1 MRTIENTSQKF
12 NVSGMTCAACQAHVE
27 KAVNKVSGVQSC
39 TVNLLTNSMVV
50 EYDDTTT
57 PEAIISAVEHAGY
70 GANLPGNT
78 ASAAPTGAGTGS
90 EEEASAK
97 EMLHRIGWSAGF
109 LIILMYIAMGSMMG
123 LPQPFFFV
131 GEENMLVLALAQLLV
146 TLPVLYLGRS
156 YFINGFKSMA
166 ALSPS
171 MDALIALGAGASM
184 VYSLYSTFSMA
195 YLLGHGDLS
204 AAAHHM
210 HGLYYE
216 SAAMI
221 LTLITVGKYMEA
233 RSKGKTKDALRKLM
247 DLTPKTATVLRD
259 GREVTVP
266 AESVA
271 VGDVLVVRSGE
282 LIPVDG
288 TVLSGSGGVDESA
301 ITGESVPVEKLA
313 GDKVIGATMNRSGY
327 FTFEATQ
334 VGADTTLSKII
345 ALVEEAAGSKAPI
358 ARLADKVCAVFVPI
372 VISIALIT
380 AAVWLISGA
389 EFGFALSR
397 AIAVLVISCPC
408 ALGLATP
415 TAIMVGTGKGA
426 DMGLLF
432 KSAQSLEGL
441 SHVDVIILDKTGT
454 VTKGTPEVTD
464 VYEIG
469 KDFVHLAASLEHASE
484 HPLSL
489 AIVEYA
495 KKKNIDYTAP
505 VENFTATA
513 GMGISGT
520 VDGKLIAAGN
530 RRYME
535 HLGVMF
541 DAKYDT
547 AAEEGKTVLFFACD
561 GKALGVMCC
570 ADEVKPDSA
579 AAVQKLQSDG
589 IEVVML
595 TGDNAVTAAAIG
607 KKTGISNVIAGVLPQ
622 EKEEKVRALMESGKK
637 VAMVGDGINDA
648 PALMRADVGI
658 AIGAGTDIAIESA
671 DVIVTGSRLSDV
683 VNALHL
689 SKATMRNIKQ
699 NLFWAFFYN
708 CIGIPI
714 AAGVL
719 YPAFGLSLNPM
730 LGALAMSFSSFFVVS
745 NALRLKLHKAA
756 MPHTNDITETTE
768 STETSHTTETKE
780 TNEMTKTI
788 HIEGM
793 MCPHCVRHATEALNK
808 LEGVSAVV
816 SLENKNAVCT
826 ITGDVSDD
834 ALKAAIVN
842 AGYEVTGIE

>member
-1 MRTIENTSQKF
+1 
-12 NVSGMTCAACQAHVE
+12 MTCAACQAHVE
-27 KAVNKVSGVQSC
+27 KAVNKVNGVKNC

-50 EYDDTTT
+50 EYDSSATAET
-57 PEAIISAVEHAGY
+57 IISAVEHAGY
-70 GANLPGNT
+70 GAGIPN
-78 ASAAPTGAGTGS
+78 AAPSANRGNGS
-90 EEEASAK
+90 EEELHAK
-97 EMLHRIGWSAGF
+97 DMLHRIVWSAAF
-109 LIILMYIAMGSMMG
+109 LIVLMYIAMGSMLG
-123 LPQPFFFV
+123 LPQPTFFV
-131 GEENMLVLALAQLLV
+131 GEENMLVLALAELLV

-156 YFINGFKSMA
+156 YFINGFKSMV

-171 MDALIALGAGASM
+171 MDALIALGAGASIL
-184 VYSLYSTFSMA
+184 YSLFSTFSMA
-195 YLLGHGDLS
+195 YLVGHGDLS

-221 LTLITVGKYMEA
+221 LTLITVGKYMES
-233 RSKGKTKDALRKLM
+233 RSKGKTKDALRKLL
-247 DLTPKTATVLRD
+247 DLTPKTATVLRGD
-259 GREVTVP
+259 VECIVS
-266 AESVA
+266 AESVV
-271 VGDVLVVRSGE
+271 VGDLIVVRSGE

-288 TVLSGSGGVDESA
+288 IVRSGNGAVDESA
-301 ITGESVPVEKLA
+301 ITGESVPAEKSV
-313 GDKVIGATMNRSGY
+313 GDKVIGATINRSGY

-358 ARLADKVCAVFVPI
+358 ARLADKVCAVFVPA
-372 VISIALIT
+372 VITIALIT
-380 AAVWLISGA
+380 AIVWLMSGA

-415 TAIMVGTGKGA
+415 TAIMVGTGRGA

-432 KSAQSLEGL
+432 KSAQSLETL
-441 SHVDVIILDKTGT
+441 SHVDVIVLDKTGT
-454 VTKGTPEVTD
+454 VTKGAPEVTD
-464 VYEIG
+464 VHEFRS
-469 KDFVHLAASLEHASE
+469 DFVHLAASLEHASE

-495 KKKNIDYTAP
+495 KRKNIDYTAA
-505 VENFTATA
+505 VEAFSALP
-513 GMGISGT
+513 GMGICGI
-520 VDGKLIAAGN
+520 VEGKTIAAGN

-535 HLGVMF
+535 ELDVAF
-541 DAKYDT
+541 DATFD
-547 AAEEGKTVLFFACD
+547 AHAESGKTVLYFACD
-561 GKALGVMCC
+561 GNPLGVICC

-579 AAVQKLQSDG
+579 AAIAKLQADG
-589 IEVVML
+589 IEVVLL

-622 EKEEKVRALMESGKK
+622 EKEEKIRLLMDGGKK

-689 SKATMRNIKQ
+689 SKATLKNIKE

-708 CIGIPI
+708 CIGIPV

-719 YPAFGLSLNPM
+719 YPSLGLSLNPM

-745 NALRLKLHKAA
+745 NALRLKLHKPA
-756 MPHTNDITETTE
+756 MTHTTHISETNE
-768 STETSHTTETKE
+768 STETFHTTETKE

-788 HIEGM
+788 SIEGM

-826 ITGDVSDD
+826 ISGDVSDET
-834 ALKAAIVN
+834 LKAAIVN
-842 AGYEVTGIE
+842 AGYEVIGIE

>member
-1 MRTIENTSQKF
+1 
-12 NVSGMTCAACQAHVE
+12 
-27 KAVNKVSGVQSC
+27 
-39 TVNLLTNSMVV
+39 
-50 EYDDTTT
+50 
-57 PEAIISAVEHAGY
+57 
-70 GANLPGNT
+70 
-78 ASAAPTGAGTGS
+78 
-90 EEEASAK
+90 
-97 EMLHRIGWSAGF
+97 
-109 LIILMYIAMGSMMG
+109 
-123 LPQPFFFV
+123 
-131 GEENMLVLALAQLLV
+131 
-146 TLPVLYLGRS
+146 
-156 YFINGFKSMA
+156 MA
-166 ALSPS
+166 
-171 MDALIALGAGASM
+171 
-184 VYSLYSTFSMA
+184 
-195 YLLGHGDLS
+195 

-247 DLTPKTATVLRD
+247 DLTPKTATVLRND
-259 GREVTVP
+259 TEVTIP
-266 AESVA
+266 AESVV
-271 VGDVLVVRSGE
+271 VGDILVVRSGE

-288 TVLSGSGGVDESA
+288 IVRTGNGAVDESA
-301 ITGESVPVEKLA
+301 ITGESVPVEKLPN
-313 GDKVIGATMNRSGY
+313 DKVIGATINRSGY

-334 VGADTTLSKII
+334 VGAETTLSKII
-345 ALVEEAAGSKAPI
+345 ALVEQAAGSKAPI
-358 ARLADKVCAVFVPI
+358 ARLADKVCAVFVPT
-372 VISIALIT
+372 VISIALVT
-380 AAVWLISGA
+380 AIVWLISGA

-432 KSAQSLEGL
+432 KSAQGLETL
-441 SHVDVIILDKTGT
+441 SHVDTVVLDKTGT
-454 VTKGTPEVTD
+454 VTNGAPEVTD
-464 VYEIG
+464 VHEIG
-469 KDFVHLAASLEHASE
+469 KDFIHLAASLEYASE

-495 KKKNIDYTAP
+495 KRKQIDYTTP
-505 VENFTATA
+505 VEQFTATP
-513 GMGISGT
+513 GMGISGI
-520 VDGKLIAAGN
+520 VDGKTIAAGN
-530 RRYME
+530 RRYMDA
-535 HLGVMF
+535 LGVSFDGKF
-541 DAKYDT
+541 DA
-547 AAEEGKTVLFFACD
+547 AAEDGKTVLYFSCD
-561 GKALGVMCC
+561 NAPLGVICC
-570 ADEVKPDSA
+570 ADEVKADSA
-579 AAVQKLQSDG
+579 AAIAKLQSEG

-595 TGDNAVTAAAIG
+595 TGDNPVTAAAIG
-607 KKTGISNVIAGVLPQ
+607 RKTGISNVISGVLPQ
-622 EKEEKVRALMESGKK
+622 EKEEKIRSLMENGKK

-671 DVIVTGSRLSDV
+671 DIIVTGSRLSDV

-689 SKATMRNIKQ
+689 SKATMKNIKE

-714 AAGVL
+714 AAGAL
-719 YPAFGLSLNPM
+719 YPSLGLSLNPM

-745 NALRLKLHKAA
+745 NALRLKLHKPA
-756 MPHTNDITETTE
+756 MTHTTDITETIE
-768 STETSHTTETKE
+768 STETFHTTETKE

-788 HIEGM
+788 SIEGM

-826 ITGDVSDD
+826 LTADVSNEV
-834 ALKAAIVN
+834 LTKAIVD

>member
-1 MRTIENTSQKF
+1 
-12 NVSGMTCAACQAHVE
+12 MTCAACQAHVE
-27 KAVNKVSGVQSC
+27 KAVNKVDGVQSC

-50 EYDDTTT
+50 EYDTSIT
-57 PEAIISAVEHAGY
+57 PQTIISAVEKAGY
-70 GANLPGNT
+70 GASLPNI
-78 ASAAPTGAGTGS
+78 AAAPAATGNGS
-90 EEEASAK
+90 AEEADAK
-97 EMLHRIGWSAGF
+97 AMLHRIAWSAVF
-109 LIILMYIAMGSMMG
+109 LLALMYVAMGSMLG
-123 LPQPFFFV
+123 LPQPAFLT
-131 GEENMLVLALAQLLV
+131 GQENALVLALTELLL

-156 YFINGFKSMA
+156 YFINGTKSML
-166 ALSPS
+166 ALSPA
-171 MDALIALGAGASM
+171 MDALIALGAGASI
-184 VYSLYSTFSMA
+184 VYSLWATFAMA
-195 YLLGHGDLS
+195 SLAGHGDIS
-204 AAAHHM
+204 AAAHKIHD
-210 HGLYYE
+210 LYYE

-259 GREVTVP
+259 GSEVTVP
-266 AESVA
+266 ADSVV
-271 VGDVLVVRSGE
+271 VGDILVVRSGE
-282 LIPVDG
+282 LVPVDG
-288 TVLSGSGGVDESA
+288 IVHTGSGAVDESA
-301 ITGESVPVEKLA
+301 ITGESVPVEKLP
-313 GDKVIGATMNRSGY
+313 GDKVIGATINRSGY

-334 VGADTTLSKII
+334 VGADTTLAKII
-345 ALVEEAAGSKAPI
+345 ALVESAAGSKAPI
-358 ARLADKVCAVFVPI
+358 ARLADKVCAVFVPA
-372 VISIALIT
+372 VITIALIT

-441 SHVDVIILDKTGT
+441 SHVDVMVLDKTGT
-454 VTKGTPEVTD
+454 VTKGAPEVTD
-464 VYEIG
+464 VYALHP
-469 KDFVHLAASLEHASE
+469 DFVRLAAALEHASE

-489 AIVEYA
+489 AVVEYA
-495 KKKNIDYTAP
+495 KAKNIDYTAP
-505 VENFTATA
+505 VTDFAATP

-520 VDGKLIAAGN
+520 VDGRHITAGN

-535 HLGVMF
+535 HLGISF
-541 DAKYDT
+541 DRKYDA
-547 AAEEGKTVLFFACD
+547 AAEDGKTVLYFGCD
-561 GKALGVMCC
+561 GQPLGVLCC
-570 ADEVKPDSA
+570 ADAVKADSA
-579 AAVQKLQSDG
+579 AAIAKLRADG
-589 IEVVML
+589 VEVVML
-595 TGDNAVTAAAIG
+595 TGDNPVTATAIG
-607 KKTGISNVIAGVLPQ
+607 RKTGISNVIAGVLPH
-622 EKEEKVRALMESGKK
+622 EKEEKIRSLMENGKK

-708 CIGIPI
+708 CIGIPV

-745 NALRLKLHKAA
+745 NALRLKLHKPV
-756 MPHTNDITETTE
+756 MPHTDEIPDSTEITETSDTI
-768 STETSHTTETKE
+768 ETKE
-780 TNEMTKTI
+780 TNNMTKTI
-788 HIEGM
+788 YIEGM

-826 ITGDVSDD
+826 LTADVSDET
-834 ALKAAIVN
+834 LKAAIVD

>member
-1 MRTIENTSQKF
+1 MTTIEPTTQKF
-12 NVSGMTCAACQAHVE
+12 SVSGMTCAACQAHVE
-27 KAVNKVSGVQSC
+27 KAVNKVVGVQSC

-50 EYDDTTT
+50 DYADTT
-57 PEAIISAVEHAGY
+57 PEAIISAVEKAGY
-70 GANLPGNT
+70 GASLPNSV
-78 ASAAPTGAGTGS
+78 SAAPKSTESDDALD
-90 EEEASAK
+90 AK
-97 EMLHRIGWSAGF
+97 SMAQRIGWSAFF

-123 LPQPFFFV
+123 LPQPAFLT
-131 GEENMLVLALAQLLV
+131 GAENALVLALAELLL

-156 YFINGFKSMA
+156 YFINGFKTMVSGA
-166 ALSPS
+166 PN

-184 VYSLYSTFSMA
+184 VYSLYSTFAMA
-195 YLLGHGDLS
+195 SLMGHGHI
-204 AAAHHM
+204 AEAAHQL

-221 LTLITVGKYMEA
+221 LTLITVGKFMEA

-247 DLTPKTATVLRD
+247 DLSPKTAVVLRN
-259 GREVTVP
+259 GIETEIP
-266 AESVA
+266 ADAVA
-271 VGDVLVVRSGE
+271 IGDMIVVRSGE

-288 TVLSGSGGVDESA
+288 IVCTGNGAVDESA
-301 ITGESVPVEKLA
+301 ITGESVPAEKLP
-313 GDKVIGATMNRSGY
+313 GDKVIGATVNRSGY

-345 ALVEEAAGSKAPI
+345 ALVEQAAGSKAPI
-358 ARLADKVCAVFVPI
+358 ARLADHVCAVFVPA
-372 VISIALIT
+372 VITIAIIT
-380 AAVWLISGA
+380 AAAWLISGA

-432 KSAQSLEGL
+432 KSAQSLEEL
-441 SHVDVIILDKTGT
+441 SHVDVIVLDKTGT
-454 VTKGTPEVTD
+454 VTKGSPEVTD
-464 VYEIG
+464 VYTLG
-469 KDFVHLAASLEHASE
+469 SDFIALAAALEHASE

-489 AIVEYA
+489 AVVEYA
-495 KKKNIDYTAP
+495 KKKGIDHTAS
-505 VENFTATA
+505 VENFAAEA
-513 GMGISGT
+513 GKGIRGT
-520 VDGKLIAAGN
+520 VNGMHIVGGN
-530 RRYME
+530 RRYMDE
-535 HLGVMF
+535 LGIPF
-541 DAKYDT
+541 DKKYD
-547 AAEEGKTVLFFACD
+547 AEAENGKTVLYFARD
-561 GKALGVMCC
+561 GKPLGVICC

-579 AAVQKLQSDG
+579 AAIAQLQAKGVD
-589 IEVVML
+589 VVML
-595 TGDNAVTAAAIG
+595 TGDHAVTAAAIG
-607 KKTGISNVIAGVLPQ
+607 KKTGISTVIAGVLPQ
-622 EKEEKVRALMESGKK
+622 EKEAHIRQLMEAGKK

-689 SKATMRNIKQ
+689 SQDTMRNIKQ

-708 CIGIPI
+708 CIGIPV

-745 NALRLKLHKAA
+745 NALRLKLHKPA
-756 MPHTNDITETTE
+756 MTHINETI
-768 STETSHTTETKE
+768 ETSHTFETKE
-780 TNEMTKTI
+780 MNEMTKTI
-788 HIEGM
+788 YIEGM
-793 MCPHCVRHATEALNK
+793 MCPHCVRHATNALNK
-808 LEGVSAVV
+808 LDGVSAVV

-826 ITGDVSDD
+826 LTADVSDEV
-834 ALKAAIVN
+834 LKAAIVD

>member
-1 MRTIENTSQKF
+1 
-12 NVSGMTCAACQAHVE
+12 MTCAACQAHVE

-50 EYDDTTT
+50 EYDASTTA
-57 PEAIISAVEHAGY
+57 EAIISAVEHAGY
-70 GANLPGNT
+70 GANIPGS
-78 ASAAPTGAGTGS
+78 ASLTNAGTGS
-90 EEEASAK
+90 GSEEEEHAK
-97 EMLHRIGWSAGF
+97 DMLHRIGWSAVF
-109 LIILMYIAMGSMMG
+109 LIILIYIAMGSMMG
-123 LPQPFFFV
+123 LPQPSFFT
-131 GEENMLVLALAQLLV
+131 GEENMLVLALAELLV

-156 YFINGFKSMA
+156 YFINGFKSMV

-171 MDALIALGAGASM
+171 MDALIALGAGASL

-195 YLLGHGDLS
+195 YLMGHGDLA

-247 DLTPKTATVLRD
+247 DLTPKTATVLRN
-259 GREVTVP
+259 GKEVTVP
-266 AESVA
+266 AEAVA
-271 VGDVLVVRSGE
+271 VGDILVVRSGE

-288 TVLSGSGGVDESA
+288 TVLSGSGAVDESA
-301 ITGESVPVEKLA
+301 ITGESVPVEKLP
-313 GDKVIGATMNRSGY
+313 GDKVIGATINRSGY

-334 VGADTTLSKII
+334 VGAETTLSKII
-345 ALVEEAAGSKAPI
+345 ALVEQAAGSKAPI
-358 ARLADKVCAVFVPI
+358 ARLADKVCAVFVPA
-372 VISIALIT
+372 VITIALIT
-380 AAVWLISGA
+380 AIIWMLSGA

-441 SHVDVIILDKTGT
+441 SHVDVIVLDKTGT
-454 VTKGTPEVTD
+454 VTNGTPEVTD
-464 VYEIG
+464 VHEIE

-495 KKKNIDYTAP
+495 KRKNIDYTAP
-505 VENFTATA
+505 VDGFNAIP

-520 VDGKLIAAGN
+520 VDGKEIAAGN

-535 HLGVMF
+535 HLGVRF
-541 DAKYDT
+541 DAKFDEH
-547 AAEEGKTVLFFACD
+547 AADGKTVLYFACD
-561 GKALGVMCC
+561 GKALGVLCC

-579 AAVQKLQSDG
+579 AAIAKLKSDD

-595 TGDNAVTAAAIG
+595 TGDNPVTAAAIG

-622 EKEEKVRALMESGKK
+622 EKEEKVRALMANGKK

-658 AIGAGTDIAIESA
+658 AISAGTDIAIESA

-714 AAGVL
+714 AAGAL
-719 YPAFGLSLNPM
+719 YPSLGLSLNPM

-745 NALRLKLHKAA
+745 NALRLKLHKPV
-756 MPHTNDITETTE
+756 MTHMSSNSETNQ
-768 STETSHTTETKE
+768 STETFHTTETKE

-826 ITGDVSDD
+826 ISGDVSDE
-834 ALKAAIVN
+834 ALKAAIID

>member
-1 MRTIENTSQKF
+1 
-12 NVSGMTCAACQAHVE
+12 MTCAACQAHVE
-27 KAVNKVSGVQSC
+27 KAVNKVDGVQVC

-50 EYDDTTT
+50 EFDAAVTA
-57 PEAIISAVEHAGY
+57 PETIISAVEHAGY
-70 GANLPGNT
+70 GANIPGT
-78 ASAAPTGAGTGS
+78 AAASTPTGGTGDGS
-90 EEEASAK
+90 NEEADAK
-97 EMLHRIGWSAGF
+97 AMLHRFAWSAVF
-109 LIILMYIAMGSMMG
+109 TLLLMYIAMGGMMG
-123 LPQPFFFV
+123 LPMPGFLS
-131 GEENMLVLALAQLLV
+131 GHENTLVLALTELLL
-146 TLPVLYLGRS
+146 TLPVLYLGKS
-156 YFINGFKSMA
+156 YFVNGFKSMR

-184 VYSLYSTFSMA
+184 VYSLYSTYSMA
-195 YLLGHGDLS
+195 YLMGHGDM
-204 AAAHHM
+204 AAASHYM
-210 HGLYYE
+210 HGLYFE
-216 SAAMI
+216 SAATI

-247 DLTPKTATVLRD
+247 DLTPKTATILRD
-259 GREVTVP
+259 GTEVTVP
-266 AESVA
+266 AEAVV
-271 VGDVLVVRSGE
+271 VGDILVVRSGE
-282 LIPVDG
+282 LIPADG
-288 TVLSGSGGVDESA
+288 VVRTGSGGVDESA
-301 ITGESVPVEKLA
+301 ITGESVPVEKLP

-345 ALVEEAAGSKAPI
+345 ALVEDAAGSKAPI
-358 ARLADKVCAVFVPI
+358 ARLADKVCAVFVPA
-372 VISIALIT
+372 VITIAVIT
-380 AAVWLISGA
+380 AIVWLLAGESI
-389 EFGFALSR
+389 GFALPR

-415 TAIMVGTGKGA
+415 TAIMVGTGRGA
-426 DMGLLF
+426 NMGLLY
-432 KSAQSLEGL
+432 KSAQGLEEL
-441 SHVDVIILDKTGT
+441 SHVDVMVLDKTGT
-454 VTKGTPEVTD
+454 VTKGSPEVTD
-464 VYEIG
+464 VYAMGDNFI
-469 KDFVHLAASLEHASE
+469 HLAASLEHASE

-489 AIVEYA
+489 AIVDYA
-495 KKKNIDYTAP
+495 KAKGIDYTAP
-505 VENFTATA
+505 VTDFTATP
-513 GMGISGT
+513 GMGIRGI
-520 VDGKLIAAGN
+520 VDGKTIAAGN

-535 HLGVMF
+535 HLNVAF

-547 AAEEGKTVLFFACD
+547 AAEDGKTVLFFAVD

-570 ADEVKPDSA
+570 ADEVKPDSTA
-579 AAVQKLQSDG
+579 AIERLQADG
-589 IEVVML
+589 VEVVML
-595 TGDNAVTAAAIG
+595 TGDNPVTAAAIG
-607 KKTGISNVIAGVLPQ
+607 RKTGITNVIAGVLPQ
-622 EKEEKVRALMESGKK
+622 EKEEHVRALMESGKK

-708 CIGIPI
+708 CVGIPI

-719 YPAFGLSLNPM
+719 YPSLGLSLNPM

-745 NALRLKLHKAA
+745 NALRLRFHKPA
-756 MPHTNDITETTE
+756 MPHTDDTIETTE
-768 STETSHTTETKE
+768 STETSHTIETKE

-793 MCPHCVRHATEALNK
+793 MCQHCVRHATEALNK

-826 ITGDVSDD
+826 ITGEVSDE
-834 ALKAAIVN
+834 ALKAAIVD

>member
-1 MRTIENTSQKF
+1 
-12 NVSGMTCAACQAHVE
+12 MTCAACQAHVE
-27 KAVNKVSGVQSC
+27 KAVNKVAGVQSC

-50 EYDDTTT
+50 EYTDAATAET
-57 PEAIISAVEHAGY
+57 IISAVEHAGY
-70 GANLPGNT
+70 GASLPNAPS
-78 ASAAPTGAGTGS
+78 ASKNNASP
-90 EEEASAK
+90 EEEQAK
-97 EMLHRIGWSAGF
+97 DMLHRILWSSVF
-109 LIILMYIAMGSMMG
+109 LIGLMYIAMGSMLG
-123 LPQPFFFV
+123 LPQPGFFV
-131 GEENMLVLALAQLLV
+131 GQENMLVLALAELLV

-156 YFINGFKSMA
+156 YFINGFKSMVV
-166 ALSPS
+166 LSPS

-184 VYSLYSTFSMA
+184 IYSLYSTFSMA
-195 YLLGHGDLS
+195 YLLGHGDLA

-247 DLTPKTATVLRD
+247 DLTPKTATVLRND
-259 GREVTVP
+259 TEVTIP
-266 AESVA
+266 AESVV
-271 VGDVLVVRSGE
+271 VGDLLVVRSGE

-288 TVLSGSGGVDESA
+288 IVRTGNGAVDESA
-301 ITGESVPVEKLA
+301 ITGESVPVEKLPN
-313 GDKVIGATMNRSGY
+313 DKVIGATINRSGY

-334 VGADTTLSKII
+334 VGAETTLSKII
-345 ALVEEAAGSKAPI
+345 ALVEQAAGSKAPI
-358 ARLADKVCAVFVPI
+358 ARLADKVCAVFVPTF
-372 VISIALIT
+372 ISIALVT
-380 AAVWLISGA
+380 AIVWLISGA

-432 KSAQSLEGL
+432 KSAQGLETL
-441 SHVDVIILDKTGT
+441 SHVDTVVLDKTGT
-454 VTKGTPEVTD
+454 VTNGAPEVTD
-464 VYEIG
+464 VHEIG
-469 KDFVHLAASLEHASE
+469 KDFIHLAASLEYASE

-495 KKKNIDYTAP
+495 KRKQIDYTTP
-505 VENFTATA
+505 VEQFTATP
-513 GMGISGT
+513 GMGISGI
-520 VDGKLIAAGN
+520 VDGKTIAAGN
-530 RRYME
+530 RRYMDA
-535 HLGVMF
+535 LGVSFDGKF
-541 DAKYDT
+541 DA
-547 AAEEGKTVLFFACD
+547 AAEDGKTVLYFTCD
-561 GKALGVMCC
+561 NAPLGVICC
-570 ADEVKPDSA
+570 ADEVKADSA
-579 AAVQKLQSDG
+579 AAIAKLQSEG

-595 TGDNAVTAAAIG
+595 TGDNPVTAAAIG
-607 KKTGISNVIAGVLPQ
+607 RKTGISNVIAGVLPQ
-622 EKEEKVRALMESGKK
+622 EKEEKIRSLMENGKK

-671 DVIVTGSRLSDV
+671 DIIVTGSRLSDV

-689 SKATMRNIKQ
+689 SKATMKNIKE

-708 CIGIPI
+708 CISIPI
-714 AAGVL
+714 AAGAL
-719 YPAFGLSLNPM
+719 YPSLGLSLNPM

-745 NALRLKLHKAA
+745 NALRLKLHKPA
-756 MPHTNDITETTE
+756 MTHTTDITETIE
-768 STETSHTTETKE
+768 STETFHTTETKE
-780 TNEMTKTI
+780 TNEMIKTI
-788 HIEGM
+788 SIEGM

-826 ITGDVSDD
+826 LTADVSNEV
-834 ALKAAIVN
+834 LTKAIVD

>member
-1 MRTIENTSQKF
+1 MTIIDYTSQKF

-27 KAVNKVSGVQSC
+27 KAVSKVSGVQTC
-39 TVNLLTNSMVV
+39 TVNLLTNSMMVT
-50 EYDDTTT
+50 YDHSAT
-57 PEAIISAVEHAGY
+57 PETIITAVEHAGY
-70 GANLPGNT
+70 GASLPNAGT
-78 ASAAPTGAGTGS
+78 AAPTGTGS
-90 EEEASAK
+90 QEEEQTRS
-97 EMLHRIGWSAGF
+97 MLQRIGWSAGF
-109 LIILMYIAMGSMMG
+109 LIILMYIAMGSMLG
-123 LPQPFFFV
+123 LPQPAFFT
-131 GEENMLVLALAQLLV
+131 GEENMLVVALAQLLV

-166 ALSPS
+166 ALSPN
-171 MDALIALGAGASM
+171 MDALIALGAGASLI
-184 VYSLYSTFSMA
+184 YSLYSTFSMA
-195 YLLGHGDLS
+195 YLVGHGDLA
-204 AAAHHM
+204 AAAHHA

-259 GREVTVP
+259 GAEVTVP
-266 AESVA
+266 AEAVA
-271 VGDVLVVRSGE
+271 VGDILVVRSGE

-288 TVLSGSGGVDESA
+288 IVRTGSGAVDESA
-301 ITGESVPVEKLA
+301 ITGESVPAEKLPN
-313 GDKVIGATMNRSGY
+313 DKVIGATMNRSGY

-358 ARLADKVCAVFVPI
+358 ARLADKVCAMFVPA
-372 VISIALIT
+372 VISIALLT
-380 AAVWLISGA
+380 AIVWLVSGA

-426 DMGLLF
+426 DLGLLF
-432 KSAQSLEGL
+432 KSAQSLEAL
-441 SHVDVIILDKTGT
+441 SHVDVMVLDKTGT

-464 VYEIG
+464 VHEIG
-469 KDFVHLAASLEHASE
+469 RDFVHLAASLEHASE

-489 AIVEYA
+489 AIVDYA
-495 KKKNIDYTAP
+495 KRKNISHNSP
-505 VENFTATA
+505 VEHFTAVP
-513 GMGISGT
+513 GMGICGT
-520 VDGKLIAAGN
+520 VDGKTVAAGN

-535 HLGVMF
+535 HLGVAFDSSF
-541 DAKYDT
+541 DAH
-547 AAEEGKTVLFFACD
+547 AEDGKTVLYFACD
-561 GKALGVMCC
+561 GKPLGVMCC
-570 ADEVKPDSA
+570 ADAVKADSA
-579 AAVQKLQSDG
+579 AAVAKLQADG

-595 TGDNAVTAAAIG
+595 TGDNPVTAAAIG
-607 KKTGISNVIAGVLPQ
+607 KQTGISHIIAGVLPQ

-689 SKATMRNIKQ
+689 SQATMRNIKE
-699 NLFWAFFYN
+699 NLFWAFIYN
-708 CIGIPI
+708 IIGIPV
-714 AAGVL
+714 AAGAL

-745 NALRLKLHKAA
+745 NALRLKGHKPV
-756 MPHTNDITETTE
+756 MPHTIETIE
-768 STETSHTTETKE
+768 STETFHTTETKE

-816 SLENKNAVCT
+816 SLEQKNAVCT
-826 ITGDVSDD
+826 ISGEVSDE

>member
-1 MRTIENTSQKF
+1 VTNIDYTSQKF

-27 KAVNKVSGVQSC
+27 KAVSKVSGVQSC

-50 EYDDTTT
+50 EYDHSTTADT
-57 PEAIISAVEHAGY
+57 IISAVEHAGY
-70 GANLPGNT
+70 GASIPGST
-78 ASAAPTGAGTGS
+78 AASAGSGDGS
-90 EEEASAK
+90 EEEETAK
-97 EMLHRIGWSAGF
+97 AMLHRIGWSAVF

-123 LPQPFFFV
+123 LPQPSFFV
-131 GEENMLVLALAQLLV
+131 GEENMLVLALAELLV
-146 TLPVLYLGRS
+146 TLPVLYLGRN
-156 YFINGFKSMA
+156 YFINGFKSMK

-195 YLLGHGDLS
+195 YLVGHGDL
-204 AAAHHM
+204 AGAAHHM

-259 GREVTVP
+259 GTEVTVA
-266 AESVA
+266 AESVV
-271 VGDVLVVRSGE
+271 VGDILVVRSGE

-288 TVLSGSGGVDESA
+288 IVVTGSGGVDESA
-301 ITGESVPVEKLA
+301 ITGESVPVEKLP

-345 ALVEEAAGSKAPI
+345 ALVEQAAGSKAPI
-358 ARLADKVCAVFVPI
+358 ARLADKVCAVFVPA
-372 VISIALIT
+372 VITIALIT
-380 AAVWLISGA
+380 AIVWLVSGA

-415 TAIMVGTGKGA
+415 TAIMVGTGRGA

-441 SHVDVIILDKTGT
+441 SHVDVIVLDKTGT

-464 VYEIG
+464 VHEIG
-469 KDFVHLAASLEHASE
+469 TDFVHLAASLEHASE

-495 KKKNIDYTAP
+495 KKKNISYTAS
-505 VENFTATA
+505 VENFTATP
-513 GMGISGT
+513 GMGISGK
-520 VDGKLIAAGN
+520 VDTKQIAAGN

-535 HLGVMF
+535 HLGVSFDTKF
-541 DAKYDT
+541 DAH
-547 AAEEGKTVLFFACD
+547 AEDGKTVLYFACD
-561 GKALGVMCC
+561 GKPLGVMCC

-579 AAVQKLQSDG
+579 AAIERLQSDG

-607 KKTGISNVIAGVLPQ
+607 KKTGIANVIAGVLPQ
-622 EKEEKVRALMESGKK
+622 EKEEKVRTLMESGKK

-714 AAGVL
+714 AAGAL
-719 YPAFGLSLNPM
+719 YPSLGLSLNPM

-745 NALRLKLHKAA
+745 NALRLKLHKPA
-756 MPHTNDITETTE
+756 MTHTTDKTETNE
-768 STETSHTTETKE
+768 SIETFHTIETKE

-834 ALKAAIVN
+834 TLKAAIVE